1 MPATEVALPVCAVE
15 NPWELALRL
24 LEVCTIARPQ
34 AAEGCLRTMTGWNSD
49 FRCNFTQQP
58 RFDTYHGPNLCPEG
72 KGCNRGCEPG
82 LCCIPSGSVDKVGR
96 HQEIFRNVAAD
107 IARNIRTL
115 FAANERSTRC
125 SDVRQATT
133 TTCRSQRSE
142 RARREDETSA
152 RRACEDACK
161 EPTRKCQQV
170 VACKCLPR
178 SASWSWKCH
187 CVKLFLTVG
196 CGTVNDS
203 TASMTQHPQLLHIH
217 GTGVII
223 ITPSAGETLSSS
235 G

>member
-1 MPATEVALPVCAVE
+1 
-15 NPWELALRL
+15 
-24 LEVCTIARPQ
+24 
-34 AAEGCLRTMTGWNSD
+34 MTGWNSD